1 MTLIFNTKPPMRTTI
16 GSVHRNSPKPTTQ
29 AHPPSVPLSVYK
41 ELATELQAAQ
51 ARLNALTTQNQQLA
65 QENQLLRQEITKV
78 VESFS
83 RLQNFVDSH
92 APSSYHQATQASGE
106 VKAAAKQ
113 PVTQA
118 RPPQQVSRSRP
129 SVVSKAPPEKS
140 RRQDFS
146 SPAMEMNF
154 SIPEPVFIEEQ
165 QISYYSTT
173 EPDIKGINGWWLII
187 TILLIMLTAFSA
199 GYFVVRPLF
208 EHQKR

>member
-1 MTLIFNTKPPMRTTI
+1 MRTTI
-16 GSVHRNSPKPTTQ
+16 GSVHRNSPTPTTQ
-29 AHPPSVPLSVYK
+29 AYPPSVPLSVYR
-41 ELATELQAAQ
+41 ELSTELQAVQ
-51 ARLNALTTQNQQLA
+51 ARLNALTIQNQQLA

-92 APSSYHQATQASGE
+92 ATPSYHQANQASDD
-106 VKAAAKQ
+106 VKSAAKQ

-129 SVVSKAPPEKS
+129 SVVPKTPPEKS

-146 SPAMEMNF
+146 TPVMEMNF
-154 SIPEPVFIEEQ
+154 PISEPVFIEEQ
-165 QISYYSTT
+165 QVNYYSTT
-173 EPDIKGINGWWLII
+173 EPDVKGINGWWLII

-199 GYFVVRPLF
+199 GYFIVRPLF

>member
-1 MTLIFNTKPPMRTTI
+1 MRTTI
-16 GSVHRNSPKPTTQ
+16 GSVHRNSPTPTTQ
-29 AHPPSVPLSVYK
+29 AYPPSVPLSVYR
-41 ELATELQAAQ
+41 ELSTELQATQ

-65 QENQLLRQEITKV
+65 QENQLLRQEIIKV

-83 RLQNFVDSH
+83 HLQKFVDSH
-92 APSSYHQATQASGE
+92 ATPSYHQATQASGD
-106 VKAAAKQ
+106 VKSATKQ

-118 RPPQQVSRSRP
+118 RPRQQVSPSRP
-129 SVVSKAPPEKS
+129 PVVPKASPEKS

-146 SPAMEMNF
+146 TPVMEINF
-154 SIPEPVFIEEQ
+154 PIPEPVFIEEQ
-165 QISYYSTT
+165 QVSYYSTT
-173 EPDIKGINGWWLII
+173 EPDIKGLNGWWLII

>member
-1 MTLIFNTKPPMRTTI
+1 MRTTI
-16 GSVHRNSPKPTTQ
+16 GSVHRNSPTPTTQ
-29 AHPPSVPLSVYK
+29 AYPPSVPLSVYR
-41 ELATELQAAQ
+41 ELSTELQAAQ

-92 APSSYHQATQASGE
+92 TTPSYHQATQASGE
-106 VKAAAKQ
+106 VQSAAKQ
-113 PVTQA
+113 PVTPA
-118 RPPQQVSRSRP
+118 RQPQKVSRSRQP
-129 SVVSKAPPEKS
+129 VPKAPPEKS

-146 SPAMEMNF
+146 TPVMEMNF
-154 SIPEPVFIEEQ
+154 PIPETVFIEEQ

-173 EPDIKGINGWWLII
+173 EPDARGLSGWWLVI
-187 TILLIMLTAFSA
+187 TMLLIMLTAFSA

>member
-1 MTLIFNTKPPMRTTI
+1 MRTTI
-16 GSVHRNSPKPTTQ
+16 GSVHRNSPTPTTQ
-29 AHPPSVPLSVYK
+29 AYPPSVPLSVYR
-41 ELATELQAAQ
+41 ELSTELQAVQ
-51 ARLNALTTQNQQLA
+51 ARLNALTIQNQQLA

-92 APSSYHQATQASGE
+92 TTPSYHQANQASGD
-106 VKAAAKQ
+106 VKSAAKQ

-129 SVVSKAPPEKS
+129 SVVPKTPPEKS

-146 SPAMEMNF
+146 TPVMEMNF
-154 SIPEPVFIEEQ
+154 PISEPVFIEEQ
-165 QISYYSTT
+165 QVNYYSTT
-173 EPDIKGINGWWLII
+173 EPDVKGINGWWLII

>member
-1 MTLIFNTKPPMRTTI
+1 MRTTI
-16 GSVHRNSPKPTTQ
+16 GSVHRNSPIPTTQ
-29 AHPPSVPLSVYK
+29 AYPPSVPLSVYR
-41 ELATELQAAQ
+41 ELSTELQAAQ
-51 ARLNALTTQNQQLA
+51 ARLNALTTQNQHLA

-92 APSSYHQATQASGE
+92 TTSSYHQANQASGDFQS
-106 VKAAAKQ
+106 AAKQ
-113 PVTQA
+113 PVASA
-118 RPPQQVSRSRP
+118 RPRQQVSRSRP
-129 SVVSKAPPEKS
+129 SVPKAPPEKS

-146 SPAMEMNF
+146 TPATETNF
-154 SIPEPVFIEEQ
+154 PIPEPVFIEEQ
-165 QISYYSTT
+165 QVSYYYSTT
-173 EPDIKGINGWWLII
+173 EPDTKGINGWWLII

>member
-1 MTLIFNTKPPMRTTI
+1 MRTTI
-16 GSVHRNSPKPTTQ
+16 GSVHRNSPTPTTQ
-29 AHPPSVPLSVYK
+29 AYPPSVPLSVYR
-41 ELATELQAAQ
+41 ELSTELQAVQ
-51 ARLNALTTQNQQLA
+51 ARLNALTIQNQQLA

-92 APSSYHQATQASGE
+92 TTPSYHQVNQASGD
-106 VKAAAKQ
+106 VKSAAKQ

-118 RPPQQVSRSRP
+118 HPPQQVYRSRP
-129 SVVSKAPPEKS
+129 SVVPKTPREKS
-140 RRQDFS
+140 RQDFS
-146 SPAMEMNF
+146 TPVMEVNF
-154 SIPEPVFIEEQ
+154 PIPEPVFIEEQ
-165 QISYYSTT
+165 QVSYYSTT
-173 EPDIKGINGWWLII
+173 EPDVKELNGWWLII

>member
-1 MTLIFNTKPPMRTTI
+1 MRTTI
-16 GSVHRNSPKPTTQ
+16 GSVHRNSPTPTTQ
-29 AHPPSVPLSVYK
+29 AYPPSVPLSVYR
-41 ELATELQAAQ
+41 ELSTELQAAQ

-83 RLQNFVDSH
+83 HLQKFVDSH
-92 APSSYHQATQASGE
+92 ATPSYYQATQASGD
-106 VKAAAKQ
+106 VKSAAKQ

-129 SVVSKAPPEKS
+129 PVVPKAPPEKS
-140 RRQDFS
+140 RRQGFS
-146 SPAMEMNF
+146 TPVMEMNF
-154 SIPEPVFIEEQ
+154 PIPEPVFIEEQ
-165 QISYYSTT
+165 QVSYYSTT
-173 EPDIKGINGWWLII
+173 EPDAKEVSGWWLII

>member
-1 MTLIFNTKPPMRTTI
+1 MRTTI
-16 GSVHRNSPKPTTQ
+16 GSVHRNSPTPTTQ
-29 AHPPSVPLSVYK
+29 AYPPSVPLSVYR
-41 ELATELQAAQ
+41 ELSTELQAAQ
-51 ARLNALTTQNQQLA
+51 ARLNALTSQNQQLA

-92 APSSYHQATQASGE
+92 ATPSSHQATQAGGTFN
-106 VKAAAKQ
+106 VAVKQ
-113 PVTQA
+113 PATQA
-118 RPPQQVSRSRP
+118 RPRQQVSRPRSP
-129 SVVSKAPPEKS
+129 VVPKAPPEKS

-146 SPAMEMNF
+146 TSVMEMNF
-154 SIPEPVFIEEQ
+154 PIPEPVFIEEQ
-165 QISYYSTT
+165 QVSYYSTT
-173 EPDIKGINGWWLII
+173 EPDVKGVSGWWLII

>member
-1 MTLIFNTKPPMRTTI
+1 MRTTI
-16 GSVHRNSPKPTTQ
+16 GSVHRNSPTPTTQ
-29 AHPPSVPLSVYK
+29 AYPPSVPLSVYR
-41 ELATELQAAQ
+41 ELSAELQAAQ

-65 QENQLLRQEITKV
+65 QENQLLRQEIIKV

-83 RLQNFVDSH
+83 HLQNFADSH
-92 APSSYHQATQASGE
+92 TTPNYHQTTQASNG
-106 VKAAAKQ
+106 VKSTAKV

-118 RPPQQVSRSRP
+118 PPRQQVAHPRP

-140 RRQDFS
+140 HRQNFS
-146 SPAMEMNF
+146 TPVMEMNF
-154 SIPEPVFIEEQ
+154 PIQEPVFIEGQ
-165 QISYYSTT
+165 QVSYYSTT
-173 EPDIKGINGWWLII
+173 ESDAKGLNGWWLII

>member
-1 MTLIFNTKPPMRTTI
+1 MRTTI
-16 GSVHRNSPKPTTQ
+16 GSVHRNSPTPTNQ
-29 AHPPSVPLSVYK
+29 AYPASVPLSVYR
-41 ELATELQAAQ
+41 ELSAELQAAQ

-83 RLQNFVDSH
+83 HLQKFVDSH
-92 APSSYHQATQASGE
+92 ATPSYHQATQGSGN
-106 VKAAAKQ
+106 VKSAAKQ

-129 SVVSKAPPEKS
+129 PVVPKAPPEKS

-146 SPAMEMNF
+146 TPVMEINF
-154 SIPEPVFIEEQ
+154 PIPQPVFIEEEQ
-165 QISYYSTT
+165 VSYYSTT
-173 EPDIKGINGWWLII
+173 QPDAKGLNGWWLII

>member
-1 MTLIFNTKPPMRTTI
+1 MRTTI
-16 GSVHRNSPKPTTQ
+16 GSVHRNSPTPTTQ
-29 AHPPSVPLSVYK
+29 AYPPSVPLSVYR
-41 ELATELQAAQ
+41 ELSTELQATQ

-65 QENQLLRQEITKV
+65 QENQLLRQEIIKV

-83 RLQNFVDSH
+83 HLQKFVDSH
-92 APSSYHQATQASGE
+92 ATPSYDQATQASGD
-106 VKAAAKQ
+106 VKSATKQ

-118 RPPQQVSRSRP
+118 RPRQQVSRSR
-129 SVVSKAPPEKS
+129 PPEKS

-146 SPAMEMNF
+146 TPVMEINF
-154 SIPEPVFIEEQ
+154 PIPEPVFIEEQ
-165 QISYYSTT
+165 QVSYYSTT
-173 EPDIKGINGWWLII
+173 EPDIKGLNGWWLII

>member
-1 MTLIFNTKPPMRTTI
+1 MRTTI
-16 GSVHRNSPKPTTQ
+16 GSVHRNSPTPTTQ
-29 AHPPSVPLSVYK
+29 AYPPSVPLSVYR
-41 ELATELQAAQ
+41 ELSTELQAAQ
-51 ARLNALTTQNQQLA
+51 AKLNALTTQNQQLV

-92 APSSYHQATQASGE
+92 ATANYPQANQASGD
-106 VKAAAKQ
+106 VKSAAKQ

-118 RPPQQVSRSRP
+118 RSTQQVSRSHP
-129 SVVSKAPPEKS
+129 SVVSKQPAEKS

-146 SPAMEMNF
+146 VPAMEMNF
-154 SIPEPVFIEEQ
+154 PIPEPVFIEEQ
-165 QISYYSTT
+165 QVSYYSTT
-173 EPDIKGINGWWLII
+173 EPDVKGLNGWWLII

>member
-1 MTLIFNTKPPMRTTI
+1 MRTTI
-16 GSVHRNSPKPTTQ
+16 GSVHRNSPTPTTQ
-29 AHPPSVPLSVYK
+29 AYPPSVPLSVYR
-41 ELATELQAAQ
+41 ELSTELQAAQ

-92 APSSYHQATQASGE
+92 ATPSYHQAAQAVGD
-106 VKAAAKQ
+106 VKNAAKQ
-113 PVTQA
+113 PVTQG
-118 RPPQQVSRSRP
+118 RPRQQVSRSRP
-129 SVVSKAPPEKS
+129 PVVPKAAPEKS

-146 SPAMEMNF
+146 TPVMEMNF
-154 SIPEPVFIEEQ
+154 PIAEPVFIEEQ
-165 QISYYSTT
+165 QVSYYSTT
-173 EPDIKGINGWWLII
+173 EPDAKGLNGWWLII

>member
-1 MTLIFNTKPPMRTTI
+1 MRTTI
-16 GSVHRNSPKPTTQ
+16 GSVHRNSPIPTTQ
-29 AHPPSVPLSVYK
+29 AYPPSVPLSVYR
-41 ELATELQAAQ
+41 ELSTELQAAQ

-92 APSSYHQATQASGE
+92 TTPGYHQATQASGDFQS
-106 VKAAAKQ
+106 AAKQ
-113 PVTQA
+113 PIAPA
-118 RPPQQVSRSRP
+118 RPRQEVSRSRP
-129 SVVSKAPPEKS
+129 SVVPKTPREKS
-140 RRQDFS
+140 RRQDF
-146 SPAMEMNF
+146 PTPVTEMNF
-154 SIPEPVFIEEQ
+154 PIPEPVFIEEQ
-165 QISYYSTT
+165 QVSYYYSTT
-173 EPDIKGINGWWLII
+173 EPDAKGINSWWLII

>member
-1 MTLIFNTKPPMRTTI
+1 MRTTI
-16 GSVHRNSPKPTTQ
+16 GSVHRNSPTPTTQ
-29 AHPPSVPLSVYK
+29 ACPPSVPLSVYR
-41 ELATELQAAQ
+41 ELSTELQAAQ

-92 APSSYHQATQASGE
+92 ATPSYHQATQAVGD
-106 VKAAAKQ
+106 VKSATKQ

-118 RPPQQVSRSRP
+118 RPRQQTSRSRP
-129 SVVSKAPPEKS
+129 PVVPKPPQEKS

-146 SPAMEMNF
+146 IPVIEMNF
-154 SIPEPVFIEEQ
+154 PIPEPVFIEEQ
-165 QISYYSTT
+165 QVSYYSTT
-173 EPDIKGINGWWLII
+173 EPDAKGLNSWWLII

>member
-1 MTLIFNTKPPMRTTI
+1 MRTTI
-16 GSVHRNSPKPTTQ
+16 GSVHRNSPTPTTQ
-29 AHPPSVPLSVYK
+29 ASPPSVPLSVYR
-41 ELATELQAAQ
+41 ELSTELQATQ
-51 ARLNALTTQNQQLA
+51 AKLHALTTKNQQLA

-83 RLQNFVDSH
+83 HLQKFVDSH
-92 APSSYHQATQASGE
+92 TAPDYHQVPQASND
-106 VKAAAKQ
+106 KNAAKV

-118 RPPQQVSRSRP
+118 RPPQQVSRSHP
-129 SVVSKAPPEKS
+129 PVIPKTPPEKS

-146 SPAMEMNF
+146 TPVMEMNF
-154 SIPEPVFIEEQ
+154 PIPEPVYIQEQ
-165 QISYYSTT
+165 QVTYYSTT
-173 EPDIKGINGWWLII
+173 EPDAKELNGWWLII